1 MRRTIAMANI
11 AKVILFAIIA
21 VIALAAIDDIL
32 VIMLGI
38 LDGFYEFGKA
48 YYYAMRTGA

>member
-1 MRRTIAMANI
+1 MAI
-11 AKVILFAIIA
+11 VAKVIFFVIIA
-21 VIALAAIDDIL
+21 VIALAVIDDIL
-32 VIMLGI
+32 LIMLRI

>member
-1 MRRTIAMANI
+1 MANV
-11 AKVILFAIIA
+11 AKVIFFVIIA
-21 VIALAAIDDIL
+21 VIALAAIDDML